1 MLYLYLILSIIFWG
15 SAPIFDKVAVKSV
28 DVYSGIFFRSLAI
41 TVIFGILHLIYRGS
55 EIIFVNSFRGVM
67 FYIISGILAG
77 GFGAMFYFNALKLG
91 DASFVVPV
99 AATYPLITA
108 ILSIIFLNEHIT
120 FSRVVGIIFIILGIW
135 FIK

>member
-41 TVIFGILHLIYRGS
+41 TVIFGILHLIYRSS
-55 EIIFVNSFRGVM
+55 EIIFVNSFRGVI

-108 ILSIIFLNEHIT
+108 ILSIIFLNEQIT

>member
-1 MLYLYLILSIIFWG
+1 MLYFYLILTIIFWG
-15 SAPIFDKVAVKSV
+15 TAPIFDKIAIKSV

-41 TVIFGILHLIYRGS
+41 TIIFCVLHIIYRGS
-55 EIIFVNSFRGVM
+55 SIIFINDIRGVL
-67 FYIISGILAG
+67 FYVVSGILAG

-99 AATYPLITA
+99 AAVYPLVTA
-108 ILSIIFLNEHIT
+108 LLSIIFLQEQIT
-120 FSRVVGIIFIILGIW
+120 LQRILGIIFIIIGIW